1 MVTDQNYS
9 SDISSEQEVIR
20 YMKKLAQSL
29 GLNEQNAKVYSVFF
43 CENSA
48 LKKELKY
55 YHSQYNILERKVKKL
70 KKDVKSLKDKLEDL
84 NEYVDKKTVF
94 NLIYEIV
101 LSLNIKKCKDSFYL
115 SKSSEDSD
123 E

>member
-1 MVTDQNYS
+1 
-9 SDISSEQEVIR
+9 
-20 YMKKLAQSL
+20 MKKLAQSL